1 MIYTLA
7 LNCGEKAVRSLLI
20 RDNIS
25 IISNSL
31 SSMTQAIP
39 KLVTFEEFVD
49 WLPENRRVRYELH
62 KGQIVEMAQPVGE
75 HEEVKGFLC
84 IEIAVEI
91 QRLGLPYFMPNQ
103 AIVRPPEKDSGYVP
117 DVLVLNR
124 ANLASEKLWK
134 KQSIVSLSASIPLA
148 IEVVSTNWR
157 DDYYLKYA
165 DYEEMGIPEYW
176 IVDYVALGGRN
187 FIGNPKQ
194 PTISV
199 CNLVDGEYQI
209 SKFRDSDRII
219 SQTFPELNLTLN
231 QIFQAGVV

>member
-1 MIYTLA
+1 
-7 LNCGEKAVRSLLI
+7 
-20 RDNIS
+20 
-25 IISNSL
+25 
-31 SSMTQAIP
+31 MTQAIP

-49 WLPENRRVRYELH
+49 WLPEIRRVRYELH
-62 KGQIVEMAQPVGE
+62 KGEIVEMAQPVGE
-75 HEEVKGFLC
+75 HEEVKGFL
-84 IEIAVEI
+84 ARKVTVEFD
-91 QRLGLPYFMPNQ
+91 RLDLPYFMPNQ
-103 AIVRPPEKDSGYVP
+103 VIVRPPEKDSGYLP

-124 ANLASEKLWK
+124 ANLENEKLWK
-134 KQSIVSLSASIPLA
+134 KESTVSLGASIPLA

-176 IVDYVALGGRN
+176 IVDYAALGGRN

-219 SQTFPELNLTLN
+219 SQTFPELNLTPN
-231 QIFQAGVV
+231 QIFQAGMM

>member
-1 MIYTLA
+1 
-7 LNCGEKAVRSLLI
+7 
-20 RDNIS
+20 
-25 IISNSL
+25 
-31 SSMTQAIP
+31 MTQAIP

-49 WLPENRRVRYELH
+49 WLPDNRRVRYELH

-75 HEEVKGFLC
+75 HEEVKSFLG
-84 IEIAVEI
+84 VEI
-91 QRLGLPYFMPNQ
+91 PVEIKRLGLPYGIPNQ
-103 AIVRPPEKDSGYVP
+103 VIVKPPEKDSGYFP

-124 ANLASEKLWK
+124 ANLENEPLWK
-134 KQSIVSLSASIPLA
+134 KKSTLSLGASIALA

-176 IVDYVALGGRN
+176 IVDYAALGGRN

-199 CNLVDGEYQI
+199 CNLVDEEYQI
-209 SKFRDSDRII
+209 SKFRDSDACGNPFGERII
-219 SQTFPELNLTLN
+219 SQTFPELNLTPN
-231 QIFQAGVV
+231 QIFQAAVI